1 MSEITIKKGDI
12 WLHSDIPLSGEQTK
26 QTIAHGQEVLK
37 KQPLDENTLLKVM
50 YYQTDDTTPKKNKE
64 MMALVNIKN
73 ASDFVNC
80 LMSVLHTLYV
90 SNPELTQNA
99 TQYFFTIEVPKIYP
113 HTTTG
118 ETNDTKTH

>member
-26 QTIAHGQEVLK
+26 QAVAHGQEVLK
-37 KQPLDENTLLKVM
+37 KHALDDNTLLKVM
-50 YYQTDDTTPKKNKE
+50 HYDSDDTTTPKKE
-64 MMALVNIKN
+64 IMALVNIKN

-99 TQYFFTIEVPKIYP
+99 TEYFFTIEVPKIYP